1 VSQRAPHGAKGIDE
15 TDAFAPAGALWQSNV
30 TGGRA
35 GICRRDGGAPGN
47 NPYFHARA
55 LDGTLISIVIVNWNS
70 GQLLN
75 RCIQS
80 LLRNAAGCQIVVVDN
95 ASTDS
100 SLLFAEAIH
109 TADLSILRN
118 HQNVG
123 FAAGN
128 NLGWRRS
135 SGDRILFLNPDTEC
149 LPESISCL
157 EQTLAADS
165 AVWAVGGHLLS
176 PSGKSQT
183 GFNVRVFPGIK
194 TVAAEM
200 LLVDGLWPFNQGGRT
215 RRIANASEPLD
226 VDQPAGACLMVARAA
241 LESVGGFDEEFH
253 PAWFEDVDLCRRI
266 RDIGGRIQY
275 QPKAR
280 FLHHGGYSLH
290 QMPRQD
296 FLEIFHTNQI
306 RYFGKHHGWRAAL
319 QVKRWIV
326 AGLILR
332 SALSIVIPPAP
343 GIARSS
349 AVKIYWRA
357 ARRIAG
363 LQEAQL

>member
-1 VSQRAPHGAKGIDE
+1 
-15 TDAFAPAGALWQSNV
+15 
-30 TGGRA
+30 
-35 GICRRDGGAPGN
+35 
-47 NPYFHARA
+47 

-70 GQLLN
+70 GKLLQ

-80 LLRNAAGCQIVVVDN
+80 LLINAVGCPIIVVDN

-109 TADLSILRN
+109 STDLLILRN
-118 HQNVG
+118 DRNTG

-128 NLGWRRS
+128 NLGWQRS
-135 SGDRILFLNPDTEC
+135 VGDRILFLNPDTEC

-157 EQTLAADS
+157 AQTLAADS

-176 PSGKSQT
+176 PSGKSQA
-183 GFNVRVFPGIK
+183 GFNVRVFPSLK
-194 TVAAEM
+194 NVSAEM
-200 LLVDGLWPFNQGGRT
+200 LLVDGIWP
-215 RRIANASEPLD
+215 ANRWHRAYHALNAGNAVD
-226 VDQPAGACLMVARAA
+226 VDQPAGACLMVTRAT
-241 LESVGGFDEEFH
+241 LETVEGFDEAFH

-266 RDIGGRIQY
+266 RNSGGRIQY
-275 QPKAR
+275 QPEAR

-296 FLEIFHTNQI
+296 FLEIYHTNQI
-306 RYFGKHHGWRAAL
+306 RYFKKHHGLRTAS

-326 AGLILR
+326 AGLVLR
-332 SALSIVIPPAP
+332 SALSIVFPPVP
-343 GIARSS
+343 GMARSPS
-349 AVKIYWRA
+349 AKIYWKA
-357 ARRIAG
+357 ALLFAR